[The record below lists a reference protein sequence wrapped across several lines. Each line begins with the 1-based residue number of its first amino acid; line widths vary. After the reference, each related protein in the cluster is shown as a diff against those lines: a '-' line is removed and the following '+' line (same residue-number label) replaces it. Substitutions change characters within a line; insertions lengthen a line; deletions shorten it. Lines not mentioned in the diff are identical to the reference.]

1 LIFPIPET
9 YSLLLFVLFFHYD
22 MQSRGAI
29 MDINDHP
36 LHGGVNNQ
44 YLNGPRGKVGGPTP
58 SIFGTE
64 TSGTNTM
71 SMSEGGEIEISG
83 PSPIGF
89 GSSTSPPS
97 NYVRM

>member
-1 LIFPIPET
+1 
-9 YSLLLFVLFFHYD
+9 
-22 MQSRGAI
+22 